1 MRTIAQ
7 GYRGVSTLVTLN
19 WDRLLMTAALI
30 GALYSGAFV
39 ALL

>member
-7 GYRGVSTLVTLN
+7 GYKGVSTLVTLN
-19 WDRLLMTAALI
+19 WDRIFMTAALV
-30 GALYSGAFV
+30 GALYAGAFV